1 VRRGIVRGLLTVAAA
16 LFVCACSKSSS
27 APTPPATPPPPA
39 TAAVTITFDENP
51 VAFRSTGCSFAT
63 PQGWYAQAR
72 IQETAGVAVTVT
84 SLTQRLDG
92 AANSNLAESF
102 NSRFGACAGGTFTA
116 GTIPAS
122 GTVCGVVGVCTT
134 ASHGTYQF
142 SITGTDANAH
152 AVTFDSPVL
161 RFNPRP

>member
-1 VRRGIVRGLLTVAAA
+1 MAVAA
-16 LFVCACSKSSS
+16 LLLCACSSSS
-27 APTPPATPPPPA
+27 SGPTTPSTPPP
-39 TAAVTITFDENP
+39 TAAVTIAFDENP
-51 VAFRSTGCSFAT
+51 VAFRNTGCSFAT
-63 PQGWYAQAR
+63 PQGWYTQAR
-72 IQETAGVAVTVT
+72 IQETAGVAVTVN

-116 GTIPAS
+116 GAIPAN
-122 GTVCGVVGVCTT
+122 GAVCGVVGVCTT

-142 SITGTDANAH
+142 TITGTDANAH

-161 RFNPRP
+161 RLNPQ

>member
-1 VRRGIVRGLLTVAAA
+1 VTNDLSRGVLA
-16 LFVCACSKSSS
+16 LVSALALDACSKSSS
-27 APTPPATPPPPA
+27 APMPPSTPSAPP
-39 TAAVTITFDENP
+39 TAALTITFDENP
-51 VAFRSTGCSFAT
+51 VAFKSTGCSFAT
-63 PQGWYAQAR
+63 PGGWYAQAR
-72 IQETAGVAVTVT
+72 VQETAGVAVTVT

-116 GTIPAS
+116 GTIPA
-122 GTVCGVVGVCTT
+122 GGAVCGLVGVCTT

-152 AVTFDSPVL
+152 AVTVDSPVL
-161 RFNPRP
+161 RLSPR

>member
-1 VRRGIVRGLLTVAAA
+1 MMRGPLMVAAA
-16 LFVCACSKSSS
+16 LLMGACSKGAS
-27 APTPPATPPPPA
+27 APTPPSVPSPPP

-51 VAFRSTGCSFAT
+51 IAFKSTGCSFAA
-63 PQGWYAQAR
+63 PEGWYAQAR
-72 IQETAGVAVTVT
+72 LQEAAGVAVNVA
-84 SLTQRLDG
+84 SLTQKLDG

-116 GTIPAS
+116 GTIPA
-122 GTVCGVVGVCTT
+122 GGAVCGVVGVCTT

-152 AVTFDSPVL
+152 SVTFDSPVL

>member
-1 VRRGIVRGLLTVAAA
+1 MIRGPLVVAAA
-16 LFVCACSKSSS
+16 LVMSACSKSASSPAPPS
-27 APTPPATPPPPA
+27 APSPPP

-51 VAFRSTGCSFAT
+51 VAFKSTGCSFAA
-63 PQGWYAQAR
+63 PEGWYAQAR
-72 IQETAGVAVTVT
+72 VQETAGVAVNVS
-84 SLTQRLDG
+84 SLTQKLDG
-92 AANSNLAESF
+92 AANTNLAESF

-116 GTIPAS
+116 GTIPA
-122 GTVCGVVGVCTT
+122 GGAVCGVVGVCTT